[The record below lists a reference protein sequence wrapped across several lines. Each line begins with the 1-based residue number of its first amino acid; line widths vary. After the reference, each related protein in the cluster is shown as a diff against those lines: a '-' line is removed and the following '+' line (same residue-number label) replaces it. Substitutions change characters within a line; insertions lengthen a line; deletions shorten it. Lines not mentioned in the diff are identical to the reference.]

1 MKLTFLG
8 HSAYQ
13 IITDKGERILI
24 DPFLD
29 RNPLAAVK
37 AGDVKAD
44 WIILTHAHGDHLGD
58 AEKIARGDTTIICVS
73 ELASYLAKRG
83 KKVHAMQIGGAHDFP
98 FGRVKLTMALHG
110 SMTPDGQYG
119 GLAAGVILQIGETTL
134 YHTGDTGIFGDMKLI
149 GEMHRI
155 DCLMIPIG
163 GNYTMDSADAAMA
176 TAWLKPALVIPMHY
190 DTFEV
195 IRTDPQVFAGIVEA
209 QGIACRI
216 LQPGEALVLA

>member
-8 HSAYQ
+8 HSAFQ
-13 IITDKGERILI
+13 IVTNNGDRILI
-24 DPFLD
+24 DPYLD
-29 RNPLAAVK
+29 RNPLAPVK
-37 AGDVKAD
+37 AGDIRAD

-58 AEKIARGDTTIICVS
+58 AEKIARMDTTIICVS

-98 FGRVKLTMALHG
+98 FGKVKLTMALHG
-110 SMTPDGQYG
+110 SMTPDGCYG
-119 GLAAGVILQIGETTL
+119 GLAAGVILQIGESTL
-134 YHTGDTGIFGDMKLI
+134 HHTGDTGIFGDMKLI

-163 GNYTMDSADAAMA
+163 GNYTMDSADAALA
-176 TAWLKPALVIPMHY
+176 TGWIKPDLVIPMHY

-195 IRTDPQVFAGIVEA
+195 IRTDPQIFADLVEA
-209 QGIACRI
+209 QGIQCRI
-216 LQPGEALVLA
+216 LKPGDVLNLP